1 MEGSG
6 LSKGHVKRIFDFA
19 GDPRENGS
27 VLQSSARGHG
37 DRDVMLQG
45 RDWVSRPS
53 EMPTTPSLTVL
64 PDLAGVQWQQQHEL
78 PLAKANIA
86 MARPKFCRSAR
97 DGTFIPQSQLGH
109 ACTPFKP
116 RLRSQ
121 TKPK

>member
-1 MEGSG
+1 MALRAYLGLIEFRDCSLAVFNCCSQGQWLLYHIRDPSVRMEGSG

-64 PDLAGVQWQQQHEL
+64 PDLAGVQCS
-78 PLAKANIA
+78 NS
-86 MARPKFCRSAR
+86 MNCRS
-97 DGTFIPQSQLGH
+97 
-109 ACTPFKP
+109 P
-116 RLRSQ
+116 RR
-121 TKPK
+121 T